1 MFYGY
6 KELRNSRDIGRV
18 LRIKKYKELSQNYQQ
33 NMSFP
38 PISTFFNLCF
48 SSEHSHQHRSQFGP
62 GTPVPRWARFCFN
75 TLLLQI
81 QGRLEGKVE
90 RGWDRKVRSWE
101 EIGRVKLRRAML
113 CVRGEECQYLAVKY
127 RVEEIMFLPHEAFHY
142 FKLPLQSLLK
152 DPSSSSPDKS
162 FNKGTG

>member
-1 MFYGY
+1 MKVEMIPQRMVKGV
-6 KELRNSRDIGRV
+6 R
-18 LRIKKYKELSQNYQQ
+18 
-33 NMSFP
+33 
-38 PISTFFNLCF
+38 
-48 SSEHSHQHRSQFGP
+48 RSQTKDIRSP
-62 GTPVPRWARFCFN
+62 LLEARVV
-75 TLLLQI
+75 L
-81 QGRLEGKVE
+81 GRTITVQDGAIWRSFRVAALSSVSRLRRGKVVERGKVE

-162 FNKGTG
+162 FNKGRG

>member
-1 MFYGY
+1 M
-6 KELRNSRDIGRV
+6 
-18 LRIKKYKELSQNYQQ
+18 
-33 NMSFP
+33 
-38 PISTFFNLCF
+38 
-48 SSEHSHQHRSQFGP
+48 
-62 GTPVPRWARFCFN
+62 
-75 TLLLQI
+75 
-81 QGRLEGKVE
+81 E

-142 FKLPLQSLLK
+142 FKLPLQSRLK

-162 FNKGTG
+162 SSKDGRDERFIRSYNLN

>member
-1 MFYGY
+1 MDE
-6 KELRNSRDIGRV
+6 KIRNSCKIINRICHFPQFLLSSICAFLQSIHINIG
-18 LRIKKYKELSQNYQQ
+18 LNLAPALLCHAGQG
-33 NMSFP
+33 FA
-38 PISTFFNLCF
+38 STHC
-48 SSEHSHQHRSQFGP
+48 SCKSRGDWK
-62 GTPVPRWARFCFN
+62 G
-75 TLLLQI
+75 
-81 QGRLEGKVE
+81 GKVE
-90 RGWDRKVRSWE
+90 RGWDLKVRSWE

-162 FNKGTG
+162 FNKGRGWMI